1 MATDSATTS
10 PSTYRQ
16 MFSIIMSSFADS
28 ADVATCYAIAC
39 PGRAIDDQEIVGI
52 TFPLEELVLRDL
64 EAYGSEVLSNRNS
77 PHYMLKD
84 VIPFIEKYMIW
95 FDVAPSGPDLLKY
108 TLAFGLGLEAYAK
121 KTAERPIV
129 TKIVQIQT
137 VRRVRTVAGL
147 ARADRVPPPVVMA
160 KKILKVWNEER
171 RSDLLGQY
179 GTYVAFKT
187 WSLG

>member
-1 MATDSATTS
+1 
-10 PSTYRQ
+10 
-16 MFSIIMSSFADS
+16 MFSIIVSSFADS
-28 ADVATCYAIAC
+28 ADVERCYRIAC
-39 PGRAIDDQEIVGI
+39 PNRAIDDQEVVGI
-52 TFPLEELVLRDL
+52 TYPLEELVLRNL
-64 EAYGSEVLSNRNS
+64 EAYSKEVLSNPSS

-84 VIPFIEKYMIW
+84 VIPFIEKYMTW
-95 FDVAPSGPDLLKY
+95 FDVTPSGPDLLKY
-108 TLAFGLGLEAYAK
+108 TLAFGLGLEAYTK

-147 ARADRVPPPVVMA
+147 ARADQVPPPATMA

-171 RSDLLGQY
+171 RGELLGQY